1 MKRIIVI
8 RYISTLLNFI
18 DEFEISAVYYLY
30 VYITKI
36 IYIYVRYTNYAR
48 IKYKL
53 NTKNIYFKRL
63 SKY

>member
-30 VYITKI
+30 VYITEI
-36 IYIYVRYTNYAR
+36 INIYIRYTNYIR
-48 IKYKL
+48 IKYEKY
-53 NTKNIYFKRL
+53 TFKTTFEIL
-63 SKY
+63 KK